1 MPSEHTVKEK
11 SGERRSSDIVVC

>member
-11 SGERRSSDIVVC
+11 SGERRSLDIVVC